1 MHMASGPIA
10 ILGAT
15 SQIARDF
22 ATRFAPRAGV
32 ELHLYGRNAQSRPY
46 AQFGQDKYAAVINF
60 VGVGDPTRAK
70 EMGAD
75 IFAVTRQFDLLA
87 LDYLSRYPDT
97 RYIFLSSGAV
107 YGQNFAEGVSEASAA
122 HVPVNA
128 LQPQDYYA
136 EAKRYA
142 EALHRSRPESIFD
155 LRVFNYISRT
165 MDLSAR
171 FLIADM
177 INAVRDGTVFKTTS
191 RPLKR
196 DFLHPADFCRLIECC
211 LKAPDGNVPLD
222 CYSQAPISK
231 EELIALMVGE
241 FGMKCE
247 IAQTANVV
255 NATGEKPNYFS
266 RNIRAAGLGY
276 APAYSSHSAIREEVA
291 AILMRE
297 N

>member
-1 MHMASGPIA
+1 MARGPIA

-15 SQIARDF
+15 SHIARDF
-22 ATRFAPRAGV
+22 VARFALRSGA
-32 ELHLYGRNAQSRPY
+32 ELHLYGRDAGSRPY
-46 AQFGQDKYAAVINF
+46 SRFGQDEYAAVINF
-60 VGVGDPTRAK
+60 VGVGDPTRAR

-75 IFAVTRQFDLLA
+75 IFSVTREFDLLV
-87 LDYLSRYPDT
+87 LDYLSRNSDT

-107 YGQNFAEGVSEASAA
+107 YGQNFAQGVSEASVA

-136 EAKRYA
+136 AAKRYA

-155 LRVFNYISRT
+155 IRVFNYISRT
-165 MDLSAR
+165 VDLSAR

-177 INAVRDGTVFKTTS
+177 INAVRSGTIFKTTN
-191 RPLKR
+191 RPLMR
-196 DFLHPADFCRLIECC
+196 DFLHPADFCQLVECC
-211 LKAPDGNVPLD
+211 LAAPDGNMALD

-241 FGMKCE
+241 FGMKYE
-247 IAQTANVV
+247 IAETANVI

-266 RNIRAAGLGY
+266 RNQRAARLGY
-276 APAYSSHSAIREEVA
+276 APAYSSCSAIREEVA
-291 AILMRE
+291 FILARG

>member
-1 MHMASGPIA
+1 MAAGPIA

-15 SQIARDF
+15 SLIARDF
-22 ATRFAPRAGV
+22 VARFTPRAGV

-46 AQFGQDKYAAVINF
+46 AQFGQDEYAAVINF

-75 IFAVTRQFDLLA
+75 IFAVTREFDFLA
-87 LDYLSRYPDT
+87 LDYLRRHPGT

-107 YGQNFAEGVSEASAA
+107 YGQNFADSVGEASLA

-142 EALHRSRPESIFD
+142 EALHRSRPENIFD
-155 LRVFNYISRT
+155 IRVFNYISRSL
-165 MDLSAR
+165 DLSAR

-177 INAVRDGTVFKTTS
+177 INAVRGGTVFKTTS
-191 RPLKR
+191 RPLMR
-196 DFLHPADFCRLIECC
+196 DFLHPADFYQLVECC
-211 LKAPDGNVPLD
+211 LAAPASNMALD

-231 EELIALMVGE
+231 EELIALMADE
-241 FGMKCE
+241 FGMKYE
-247 IAQTANVV
+247 IAATADVV

-266 RNIRAAGLGY
+266 RNQRAAALGY
-276 APAYSSHSAIREEVA
+276 APAHSSHSAIREEVA
-291 AILMRE
+291 AILARE
-297 N
+297 S

>member
-1 MHMASGPIA
+1 MARGPIA

-15 SQIARDF
+15 SHIARDF
-22 ATRFAPRAGV
+22 VARFAPRSGT

-46 AQFGQDKYAAVINF
+46 SRFGQDEYAAVINF

-75 IFAVTRQFDLLA
+75 IFSVTREFDLLA
-87 LDYLSRYPDT
+87 LEYLSRHPNT

-107 YGQNFAEGVSEASAA
+107 YGQNFADRVSETSVA

-136 EAKRYA
+136 AAKLYA

-155 LRVFNYISRT
+155 IRVFNYISRT
-165 MDLSAR
+165 VDLSAR

-177 INAVRDGTVFKTTS
+177 INAVRGGTVFKTTS
-191 RPLKR
+191 RPLMR
-196 DFLHPADFCRLIECC
+196 DFLHPADFCQLVECC
-211 LKAPDGNVPLD
+211 LAAPGGNMALD
-222 CYSQAPISK
+222 CYSQGPISK

-241 FGMKCE
+241 FGMKYE
-247 IAQTANVV
+247 IAETANIF

-266 RNIRAAGLGY
+266 RNRRATGLGY
-276 APAYSSHSAIREEVA
+276 APAYSSRSAIREEVA
-291 AILMRE
+291 AILARG